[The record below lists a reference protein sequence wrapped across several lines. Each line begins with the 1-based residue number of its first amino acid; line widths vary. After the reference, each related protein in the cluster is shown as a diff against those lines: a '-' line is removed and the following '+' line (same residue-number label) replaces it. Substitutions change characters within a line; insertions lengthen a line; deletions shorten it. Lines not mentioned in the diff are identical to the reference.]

1 MEWLGDGEIWDGDGD
16 GDKKLLKRVSHSLMK
31 ESENFA
37 ASPKGAGN

>member
-1 MEWLGDGEIWDGDGD
+1 MEWLSDGEIWDGD

-37 ASPKGAGN
+37 ASPKGAGD